1 MYLHEHT
8 GWTHFT
14 WDDATV
20 LPLLGEARFAQGE
33 LLGSMSGVGFDV
45 KSEVEVQALSGEVV
59 ASSRIEGVVLDAEE
73 VRSSVSRQL
82 GLEGFTSATDTRDVD
97 GAVSV
102 MLDAT
107 RRFAEPLSDARL
119 FGWHNALFPAGYSGL
134 RKIHV
139 ARYREGPM
147 RVVSGPIGK
156 ERVHFLAPDPD
167 LVPLLMGEFVSWV
180 NECDSVEPLLKA
192 GIAHLWYL
200 TVHPFDDGN
209 GRIARALTE
218 LLLARSDGSPR
229 RFYSMAQYIL
239 AHREG
244 YYCALEHAQ
253 KGSSD
258 ITEWLAWFLR
268 ALQGSIEQSKRS
280 MGGVL
285 GRVAFWNRLEGV
297 PLNDRQRTMLERLKG
312 GFEGKLTASKWAKIC
327 KVSADTALRDINDL
341 MDKGVLVR
349 SKAGGRSVSYALKDD
364 PGERPIS

>member
-1 MYLHEHT
+1 MYLYEHAD
-8 GWTHFT
+8 WTHFA

-45 KSEVEVQALSGEVV
+45 ESEVEVQALSGAVV
-59 ASSRIEGVVLDAEE
+59 ASSKIEGVVLDAQE

-82 GLEGFTSATDTRDVD
+82 GLEDFAGAIDTRDVD
-97 GAVSV
+97 GSVSI

-107 RRFAEPLSDARL
+107 RCFAEPLSDARL
-119 FGWHNALFPAGYSGL
+119 FGWHNALFPTGYSGL
-134 RKIHV
+134 RKIRV
-139 ARYREGPM
+139 AQYREGPM
-147 RVVSGPIGK
+147 QVVSGPIGR

-167 LVPLLMGEFVSWV
+167 RVPLLMGELVSWV

-192 GIAHLWYL
+192 GIAHLWFL

-229 RFYSMAQYIL
+229 RFYSMAQHIL
-239 AHREG
+239 AHREE
-244 YYCALEHAQ
+244 YYRALEHAQ
-253 KGSSD
+253 KGSPD
-258 ITEWLAWFLR
+258 VTEWLVWFLR

-280 MGGVL
+280 MGDVL
-285 GRVAFWNRLEGV
+285 ERAAFWRHLEGV
-297 PLNDRQRTMLERLKG
+297 PLNERQRVMLVRLKG
-312 GFEGKLTASKWAKIC
+312 GFEGKLTASKWAKMC

-341 MDKGVLVR
+341 VSKGVLVR
-349 SKAGGRSVSYALKDD
+349 SKAGGRSVSYALKDALQ
-364 PGERPIS
+364 